1 MDNNINL
8 LTVRRAPADRSA
20 TKTGFQRLP
29 RLPQLLASKVSQ
41 REHLLGKIIAAQKH
55 MFKTGALSRPRME
68 RGRRQGREEGKGWRR
83 KGRREE
89 GKGKGKEEGEGG
101 EKGRRGW
108 GGLGEVT
115 GNGKEGRTEEGE
127 KEENGG
133 GDGKREREKGGRKQ
147 EGEKGKKGDG
157 GKGGKG
163 GMGERK
169 RHRRGSRV
177 PKGENSTSKKKHTST
192 SS

>member
-68 RGRRQGREEGKGWRR
+68 RGRRLGREEGKGWRR
-83 KGRREE
+83 KGRRAE

-127 KEENGG
+127 KEEMG
-133 GDGKREREKGGRKQ
+133 REMGREEWEKGSGIA
-147 EGEKGKKGDG
+147 GEVVSQKGKIPHQ
-157 GKGGKG
+157 
-163 GMGERK
+163 RK
-169 RHRRGSRV
+169 NIQAHRHKTRPLPAPARA
-177 PKGENSTSKKKHTST
+177 
-192 SS
+192 SSDH